1 MSGRRHRPG
10 DPFPIPVTR
19 RMLRGPSSP
28 GSTQSIPTIDD
39 PKFVL
44 QRLTLESAVAPLIPR
59 PTAPFAKSER
69 KRALTTAAYY
79 SECCMNGIS
88 PVEADKAA
96 LAVQSQYNK
105 WWVGAKYH
113 EKGDDEMPSESK
125 RRKLHQEPHSSQQL
139 SQDVKQ
145 TRKNDA
151 YVTSEDESYVSKKKS
166 QQGSLRYEGE
176 SVSIREI
183 TLSAEVNANEISAI
197 KNALTAELTAT
208 GGDST
213 TAKFEKYLDLLHS
226 SYKSRGWDARW
237 LEKDSTPFS
246 MDGTWL
252 TLTKPTYTECQGR
265 NSKGQYI
272 YSLGR
277 LAFDMFRP
285 TGLICSVQGVFNS
298 ISVTDSSECKRLG
311 SIPSRLRKNV
321 SGNPGSPV
329 VRNYE

>member
-1 MSGRRHRPG
+1 MPGRRHRPG

-19 RMLRGPSSP
+19 RMLRGPSGL
-28 GSTQSIPTIDD
+28 GSTQSTID

-44 QRLTLESAVAPLIPR
+44 QRLTLESAVAPLIAR

-113 EKGDDEMPSESK
+113 ETEDAERPSEPK
-125 RRKLHQEPHSSQQL
+125 RRKVHQEAHSSQQP
-139 SQDVKQ
+139 SREVKQ
-145 TRKNDA
+145 SRKNDA
-151 YVTSEDESYVSKKKS
+151 YVTSEDESYISKP
-166 QQGSLRYEGE
+166 QGSSREMGE

-197 KNALTAELTAT
+197 KNALTAELTVT

-226 SYKSRGWDARW
+226 SYTSREWDARW

-298 ISVTDSSECKRLG
+298 ISVTDSSECKRLE
-311 SIPSRLRKNV
+311 SVPSRLRKDV

>member
-1 MSGRRHRPG
+1 
-10 DPFPIPVTR
+10 
-19 RMLRGPSSP
+19 
-28 GSTQSIPTIDD
+28 
-39 PKFVL
+39 
-44 QRLTLESAVAPLIPR
+44 
-59 PTAPFAKSER
+59 
-69 KRALTTAAYY
+69 
-79 SECCMNGIS
+79 MNGIS

-113 EKGDDEMPSESK
+113 ETEGAERPSESK
-125 RRKLHQEPHSSQQL
+125 RRKLQQGSQSKQL
-139 SQDVKQ
+139 LSRDVKHASN
-145 TRKNDA
+145 NDA
-151 YVTSEDESYVSKKKS
+151 YVTSEDESYVSKKVS
-166 QQGSLRYEGE
+166 QQGSLGDMAD

-183 TLSAEVNANEISAI
+183 SLSAEVNANEISLI

-213 TAKFEKYLDLLHS
+213 TAKFEKFLDLLHS

-265 NSKGQYI
+265 NSKGEYI

-311 SIPSRLRKNV
+311 SIPSRLRKDV
-321 SGNPGSPV
+321 SGSPGSPI

>member
-1 MSGRRHRPG
+1 MPPRRHHPG

-19 RMLRGPSSP
+19 RTIRGPSDP
-28 GSTQSIPTIDD
+28 DSTQSILTID
-39 PKFVL
+39 PNFKM
-44 QRLTLESAVAPLIPR
+44 QRFTLESAVAPLIRR

-88 PVEADKAA
+88 RLEADKAA
-96 LAVQSQYNK
+96 LAIQSQYNK

-113 EKGDDEMPSESK
+113 ETGDTEGPSESK
-125 RRKLHQEPHSSQQL
+125 RRKVRQEPESPQQP
-139 SQDVKQ
+139 SREVEQ
-145 TRKNDA
+145 TNKYDE
-151 YVTSEDESYVSKKKS
+151 YVTSEDESYISPKIS
-166 QQGSLRYEGE
+166 QQGSLRDMEE
-176 SVSIREI
+176 SVNIREI
-183 TLSAEVNANEISAI
+183 APSAEVNANEIGAI
-197 KNALTAELTAT
+197 KNALTAELTAN
-208 GGDST
+208 GGDSK
-213 TAKFEKYLDLLHS
+213 TAKFETYLDLLHS

-237 LEKDSTPFS
+237 LEKDSSPFS

-252 TLTKPTYTECQGR
+252 TLTKPTYTECKGR
-265 NSKGQYI
+265 NPKGQYI

-298 ISVTDSSECKRLG
+298 IGVTDSSECKRLG
-311 SIPSRLRKNV
+311 SIPSRLRKDV
-321 SGNPGSPV
+321 SGKPGSPV